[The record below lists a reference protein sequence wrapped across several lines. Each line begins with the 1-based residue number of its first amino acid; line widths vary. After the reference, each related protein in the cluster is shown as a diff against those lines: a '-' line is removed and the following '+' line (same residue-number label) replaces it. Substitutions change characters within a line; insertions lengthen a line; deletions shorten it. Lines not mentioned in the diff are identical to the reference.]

1 MGGEEWEE
9 GEDEPYVVLGEVALF
24 NNNIMILIV
33 IIVIMIFIIMV
44 RWSAARTGTTP
55 SPSSARWALL
65 LVAQLYFQPDNKE
78 ILHSNG
84 AVALA
89 ATIFFIFLLK
99 IKHKHRQNK
108 LVRKKYKE

>member
-55 SPSSARWALL
+55 SRSSAR
-65 LVAQLYFQPDNKE
+65 
-78 ILHSNG
+78 
-84 AVALA
+84 
-89 ATIFFIFLLK
+89 
-99 IKHKHRQNK
+99 
-108 LVRKKYKE
+108 